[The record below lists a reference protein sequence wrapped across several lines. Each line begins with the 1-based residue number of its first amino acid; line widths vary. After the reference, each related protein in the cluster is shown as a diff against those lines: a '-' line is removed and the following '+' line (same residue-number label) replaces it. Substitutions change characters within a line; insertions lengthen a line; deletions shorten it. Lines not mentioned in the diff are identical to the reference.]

1 MDKQILGAFI
11 AENRRRRH
19 LTQQQLAQ
27 MLHVTDKAVSKWER
41 GLSYPDVTLL
51 EPLATALGLTA
62 AALLRC
68 AAPAEEK
75 EQAME
80 EKKYPA
86 ENETLRAVVE
96 MADNNQK
103 RQRRQWLTGVSAAA
117 AAFLLIIALFAI
129 RHIHLDLTN
138 PYRYTEELCGLIQ
151 QAEYTAD
158 GTWLYVTDAGS
169 LSSDLLKLRCPAD
182 MDTSTLQI
190 GWRYVNSILSH
201 PQYHVA
207 YDRRT
212 NEITWCDELPE
223 YLTVTAIGGFG
234 GSPAQPMEKPLFGF
248 EETFSAHLDGYG
260 ATYFFIPIP
269 EQPEQRQVLMLLPD
283 AGRRVDYRVEDVD
296 GDGINELLLTDL
308 GGERPYTLCDVD
320 VTGQLV
326 TQLYSIWE

>member
-1 MDKQILGAFI
+1 
-11 AENRRRRH
+11 
-19 LTQQQLAQ
+19 
-27 MLHVTDKAVSKWER
+27 
-41 GLSYPDVTLL
+41 
-51 EPLATALGLTA
+51 
-62 AALLRC
+62 
-68 AAPAEEK
+68 
-75 EQAME
+75 ME

-117 AAFLLIIALFAI
+117 AAFLVIIALFAI

-201 PQYHVA
+201 PQYHMA

-212 NEITWCDELPE
+212 NEIT
-223 YLTVTAIGGFG
+223 
-234 GSPAQPMEKPLFGF
+234 
-248 EETFSAHLDGYG
+248 
-260 ATYFFIPIP
+260 
-269 EQPEQRQVLMLLPD
+269 
-283 AGRRVDYRVEDVD
+283 
-296 GDGINELLLTDL
+296 
-308 GGERPYTLCDVD
+308 
-320 VTGQLV
+320 
-326 TQLYSIWE
+326 

>member
-1 MDKQILGAFI
+1 
-11 AENRRRRH
+11 
-19 LTQQQLAQ
+19 
-27 MLHVTDKAVSKWER
+27 
-41 GLSYPDVTLL
+41 
-51 EPLATALGLTA
+51 
-62 AALLRC
+62 
-68 AAPAEEK
+68 
-75 EQAME
+75 ME

-151 QAEYTAD
+151 HAEYTAD

-201 PQYHVA
+201 PQYHMA

-260 ATYFFIPIP
+260 A
-269 EQPEQRQVLMLLPD
+269 R
-283 AGRRVDYRVEDVD
+283 
-296 GDGINELLLTDL
+296 
-308 GGERPYTLCDVD
+308 C
-320 VTGQLV
+320 
-326 TQLYSIWE
+326 

>member
-1 MDKQILGAFI
+1 
-11 AENRRRRH
+11 
-19 LTQQQLAQ
+19 
-27 MLHVTDKAVSKWER
+27 
-41 GLSYPDVTLL
+41 
-51 EPLATALGLTA
+51 
-62 AALLRC
+62 
-68 AAPAEEK
+68 
-75 EQAME
+75 ME

-201 PQYHVA
+201 PQYHMA

-234 GSPAQPMEKPLFGF
+234 SSPAQPMEKPLFGF

-269 EQPEQRQVLMLLPD
+269 EQPEQRQGLVSVLANDPRPRYQDDPQRVYGM
-283 AGRRVDYRVEDVD
+283 AYGGRNVRFRVEGDV
-296 GDGINELLLTDL
+296 LTVL
-308 GGERPYTLCDVD
+308 GVEERL
-320 VTGQLV
+320 
-326 TQLYSIWE
+326 